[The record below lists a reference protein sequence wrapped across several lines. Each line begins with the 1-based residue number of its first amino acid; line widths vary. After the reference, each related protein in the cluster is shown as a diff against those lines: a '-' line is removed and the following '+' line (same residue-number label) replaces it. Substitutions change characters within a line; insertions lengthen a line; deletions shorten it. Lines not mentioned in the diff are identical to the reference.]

1 MKSRKKDEDEDGEDK
16 GGERERGPS
25 YISRW
30 GRVGGLE
37 GWRVGGLEGWRV
49 GRAGKGVEGI
59 HPRGGLEGNI
69 VTFKLNMRHLGLFG
83 PLALVSYGTC
93 SSKRWE

>member
-1 MKSRKKDEDEDGEDK
+1 MRMVRIREERGKGVLVIYQ
-16 GGERERGPS
+16 GGE
-25 YISRW
+25 
-30 GRVGGLE
+30 
-37 GWRVGGLEGWRV
+37 GLEGWRV

-69 VTFKLNMRHLGLFG
+69 VTFKLNMRYLGLFG